1 MDSLEALFSLRGRV
15 GLVTGASSG
24 LGLECARALAIAS
37 ANVALVARRADRL
50 KAIAAE
56 LARDYAVKAFPIAAD
71 ITVEAELDR
80 VVERTVAEL
89 GEIEILVNN
98 AGIAPTGR
106 AEKYSRQDWD
116 AALSLNLTAPMML
129 SQRVARR
136 LIERKRP
143 GRIIN
148 ITSILA
154 HVGSAVYRL
163 SAYTASKAAL
173 ANLTRQLAIEW
184 APHGILVN
192 AIAPGWI
199 PTEAT
204 EAGIAKPGNRE
215 RMEALTPMGRLGR
228 PDEIR
233 GAVIFLAGA
242 ASSYVTGATL
252 AVDGGYLSW

>member
-1 MDSLEALFSLRGRV
+1 MCPRAGDRRRGCRS
-15 GLVTGASSG
+15 GGA
-24 LGLECARALAIAS
+24 
-37 ANVALVARRADRL
+37 ARRAAQIDRS
-50 KAIAAE
+50 E
-56 LARDYAVKAFPIAAD
+56 LSRDYGVKALAVAAD
-71 ITVEAELDR
+71 ITTEAGLDR
-80 VVERTVAEL
+80 VIERTVAEL
-89 GEIEILVNN
+89 GEIDILVNN

-106 AEKYSRQDWD
+106 AEKCSRQDWD

-154 HVGSAVYRL
+154 YVGSAVYRL

-184 APHGILVN
+184 APHGIGVN

-215 RMEALTPMGRLGR
+215 RMEAFTPMGRLGR

-233 GAVIFLAGA
+233 GAVIFLASA
-242 ASSYVTGATL
+242 AASYVTGSVVT
-252 AVDGGYLSW
+252 VDGGYLSW